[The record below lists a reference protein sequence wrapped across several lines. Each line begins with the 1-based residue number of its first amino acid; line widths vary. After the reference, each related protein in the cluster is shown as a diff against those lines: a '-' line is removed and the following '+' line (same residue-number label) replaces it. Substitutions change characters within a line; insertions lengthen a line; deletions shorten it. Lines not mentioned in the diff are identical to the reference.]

1 MNNYKFPRYS
11 FLGLFLTLV
20 VLLLVPTFFR
30 QNFELVHNL
39 VWSTSL
45 LAGLWLV
52 THKRYMLLIGSFLVI
67 PCMILSWLSLPAVS
81 SSWSLIYTLMLTV
94 FLLFILGHLLH
105 FVVVTRRVGSDL
117 IFASLCAYLLIGLV
131 WAHIYLIMEL
141 FFPGSFSINNDLVL
155 SYSTLPQQFSY
166 YSFVTLTTLGY
177 GDIAPVT
184 PLAQSWAVME
194 AIMGQ
199 LYLAIIVARLMGLY
213 IGTELTKN
221 QLEKK

>member
-30 QNFELVHNL
+30 QNFELAHNL

-81 SSWSLIYTLMLTV
+81 SNWSLIYSFILTV

-105 FVVVTRRVGSDL
+105 FVVVTRRVSSDL

-221 QLEKK
+221 QHGTE